1 MEDIDIVKKVKSG
14 DTDAF
19 REIIGKYKKVV
30 FNHARSFL
38 RNTQEA
44 EDACQEI
51 FISIYNNI
59 RKFRGDSKF
68 STWVY
73 RITVNT
79 CKNKLKQLKR
89 QRARIAEEA
98 YEQGDEELDR
108 RITNIREKEE
118 KEPDNIFAGENVKDI
133 VLKRV
138 SELTEEQRDVI
149 TLRDIDGLTYEE
161 IAGVMKLS
169 VSAVK
174 SKIFRARE
182 NLREKLEKDGVV

>member
-1 MEDIDIVKKVKSG
+1 VEDIDIVKKVKSG

>member
-138 SELTEEQRDVI
+138 S
-149 TLRDIDGLTYEE
+149 
-161 IAGVMKLS
+161 
-169 VSAVK
+169 
-174 SKIFRARE
+174 
-182 NLREKLEKDGVV
+182 

>member
-1 MEDIDIVKKVKSG
+1 MG

-30 FNHARSFL
+30 FNHSRSFL

-51 FISIYNNI
+51 FVNIYNNI
-59 RKFRGDSKF
+59 KKFRGDSKF

-79 CKNKLKQLKR
+79 CNNRLKQLKR

-98 YEQGDEELDR
+98 YENGNEELESR
-108 RITNIREKEE
+108 LSNIREKEE
-118 KEPDNIFAGENVKDI
+118 KEPDNIFAGESVRRA
-133 VLKRV
+133 VLKRMD
-138 SELTEEQRDVI
+138 ELTGEQRDVI
-149 TLRDIDGLTYEE
+149 TLRDIDGLSYEE
-161 IAGVMKLS
+161 IAAVMKLS